1 MTEYAE
7 LVKRISDNI
16 ANAYAAVTQMGGE
29 VSDTDSDH
37 LAEAILTIPTV
48 TTPDSGAELCT
59 VDISDAEKG
68 LYPCA
73 LLLAGN
79 SAYGM
84 GGYGDTPAGGSDLTL
99 IYAAYVYG
107 DRTITVYA
115 PKAYAAYT
123 NVSRIGKGV
132 FSLTTG
138 NADDTTS
145 LTLIVQ

>member
-7 LVKRISDNI
+7 QVERISTNV
-16 ANAYAAVTQMGGE
+16 ANAYAAVAQMGGE
-29 VSDTDSDH
+29 AGDTSSDH

-59 VDISDAEKG
+59 VDISDVASG

-73 LLLAGN
+73 RLLAG
-79 SAYGM
+79 SHAYGM

-107 DRTITVYA
+107 DRTITVFA

-123 NVSRIGKGV
+123 HVSQIDKGV

-138 NADDTTS
+138 KEDDTAS
-145 LTLIVQ
+145 LTLIIQ